1 MASKQYDDPYR
12 HTCLVPYVDP
22 NEAPEEIASKLRV
35 HDFRRNIFLILA
47 HSPGLFPNVM
57 GLIGGCF
64 RGETRTIPL
73 LDWQLIVLRVATK
86 VGAKYMYDVNLP
98 VCELYEMDPAK
109 IEAIG
114 TSTESVVNGE
124 GPWNKRDRLILR
136 IVDEQL
142 ATFTNTNE
150 TVEEALTVLSNAEL
164 VEVLIII
171 GAYCMLARIL
181 RGLKVDD
188 DQPIRPANL
197 MDALRVSVTP
207 DQKR

>member
-1 MASKQYDDPYR
+1 
-12 HTCLVPYVDP
+12 
-22 NEAPEEIASKLRV
+22 
-35 HDFRRNIFLILA
+35 
-47 HSPGLFPNVM
+47 
-57 GLIGGCF
+57 
-64 RGETRTIPL
+64 
-73 LDWQLIVLRVATK
+73 
-86 VGAKYMYDVNLP
+86 MYDVNLP
-98 VCELYEMDPAK
+98 VCELYEMDPLK
-109 IEAIG
+109 VEAIG
-114 TSTESVVNGE
+114 SSSESIVKGE
-124 GPWNKRDRLILR
+124 GPWTKRDTLILR

-150 TVEEALTVLSNAEL
+150 TIEEALTVLSNEEL

-207 DQKR
+207 DEKR

>member
-1 MASKQYDDPYR
+1 MASKTYNDPYR

-35 HDFRRNIFLILA
+35 HDFRRNIFLVLA
-47 HSPGLFPNVM
+47 HSHGLFPNVM

-64 RGETRTIPL
+64 SGKTRTIPL
-73 LDWQLIVLRVATK
+73 LDWQLIVLRVSTK

-98 VCELYEMDPAK
+98 VCELYEMDPLK
-109 IEAIG
+109 VEAIG
-114 TSTESVVNGE
+114 SSSESIVKGE
-124 GPWNKRDRLILR
+124 GPWTKRDTLILR

-150 TVEEALTVLSNAEL
+150 TIEEALTVLSNEEL

-207 DQKR
+207 DEKR